1 MPRVSRM
8 DHQELAASLS
18 ERENN
23 KSIVLSRDEL
33 DAITR
38 NLARKESTVKK
49 VTVGLAAAV
58 GVSVVLLGLVV
69 AGSVAAND
77 LSKDAKPTNGY
88 LASTRTDADDFGS
101 EAFAPANI
109 IKVDTAKD
117 MHMNILSVA
126 SASSLFDAEE
136 MEVHIGTATEFETV
150 TLKVA
155 KEQGTTITFIG
166 GDQLVAEGEDY
177 VFVAADGTKTAVV
190 TQDAIMK
197 AAEGRELR
205 RDWCGAGD
213 HNNWSKVIS
222 DNCLR
227 FGPSFSRCCRVHD
240 YCYGKCGWGWSWWK
254 RRGHRWRCDYKM
266 RKCTVRIHR
275 SCGGMYYG
283 AVRAISWI
291 GFCKKSSR
299 SGW

>member
-77 LSKDAKPTNGY
+77 LSKDAKPSNGY
-88 LASTRTDADDFGS
+88 LTSTRTDADDFGS

-109 IKVDTAKD
+109 VKVDTAKD
-117 MHMNILSVA
+117 MHMNILA
-126 SASSLFDAEE
+126 RMHMPRTSS
-136 MEVHIGTATEFETV
+136 
-150 TLKVA
+150 
-155 KEQGTTITFIG
+155 
-166 GDQLVAEGEDY
+166 
-177 VFVAADGTKTAVV
+177 
-190 TQDAIMK
+190 
-197 AAEGRELR
+197 
-205 RDWCGAGD
+205 
-213 HNNWSKVIS
+213 
-222 DNCLR
+222 
-227 FGPSFSRCCRVHD
+227 
-240 YCYGKCGWGWSWWK
+240 
-254 RRGHRWRCDYKM
+254 
-266 RKCTVRIHR
+266 
-275 SCGGMYYG
+275 
-283 AVRAISWI
+283 
-291 GFCKKSSR
+291 
-299 SGW
+299 